1 MAVIILLLLPAL
13 VCGAEY
19 VIVDLTATNLTMVP
33 DDLWTNVT
41 GLILVN
47 NGFVAID
54 SFPFYPD
61 LSNVR
66 LDRNSLE
73 EFPNMTSISTK
84 LSYLWLS
91 DNLIAYINREII
103 GHLQQLRTLMLDNNK
118 LTSLPDV
125 ILTSLTTLYLSGNML
140 TRCPH
145 LARFCPIINF
155 LFLEDNEISECDK
168 QSFESASRLRNLR
181 LNANQ
186 LSYVPDFNGVKTT
199 LRELFLANNPIQT
212 TTGHEF
218 STLESLQLLDIK
230 KTGALRLPNLLLLPP
245 SLAMI
250 RIPDV
255 KCDDPMLSWVNF
267 LRIGGLAIHPDID
280 QSLCFKNYTI
290 MLDYRLNRVVS
301 FSHLNT
307 PYNAGRFK
315 SGKHKVSWFSFLTNL
330 EFTSRL
336 MSIT

>member
-1 MAVIILLLLPAL
+1 MIRLSLSSEPPAIMAVLLLLLLLLP
-13 VCGAEY
+13 VCAGII
-19 VIVDLTATNLTMVP
+19 VILDLSDTNLTTVP
-33 DDLWTNVT
+33 DDLWTNMT
-41 GLILVN
+41 NFILTN

-84 LSYLWLS
+84 LSYLLLS

-103 GHLQQLRTLMLDNNK
+103 GYLQTLTTLTLNNNK

-125 ILTSLTTLYLSGNML
+125 ILTSLTTLYLSGNKL

-145 LARFCPIINF
+145 LARFCPNIVI
-155 LFLEDNEISECDK
+155 LFMDDNEISECDK
-168 QSFESASRLRNLR
+168 RSFESASRLRNLR
-181 LNANQ
+181 LNGNQ
-186 LSYVPDFNGVKTT
+186 LSYVPDFNEVKTT
-199 LRELFLANNPIQT
+199 LRELILRNNPIQK

-218 STLESLQLLDIK
+218 SALESLRLLNIYKYAAD
-230 KTGALRLPNLLLLPP
+230 RLPNLLLLPP
-245 SLAMI
+245 SLVEI
-250 RIPDV
+250 WVPDV

-267 LRIGGLAIHPDID
+267 LRIGGLEIHPDID
-280 QSLCFKNYTI
+280 QSQSQCFKNYTI
-290 MLDYRLNRVVS
+290 MQDYRLNRVVS

-307 PYNAGRFK
+307 PNNR
-315 SGKHKVSWFSFLTNL
+315 GKLVF
-330 EFTSRL
+330 RL
-336 MSIT
+336 